1 MAFLRMWH
9 VLSLI
14 STWTYADKYT
24 YLLPKL
30 HVLFTVALCSF
41 YSKNVFLLTIKHEAL
56 TFC

>member
-1 MAFLRMWH
+1 MAFLRMRH

-30 HVLFTVALCSF
+30 HVLFAVAPCSF
-41 YSKNVFLLTIKHEAL
+41 YSKNVFFLTIKYDAL
-56 TFC
+56 TLC